1 MTVDPRITARFDRYE
16 IVAVY
21 RAIRDAAGRE
31 DAKQALA
38 TMDAEEFGEHFDNA
52 AGDGYYRMVS

>member
-1 MTVDPRITARFDRYE
+1 MQVSTQVAAKFDKAE

-21 RAIRDAAGRE
+21 RAILDVAGRE

-38 TMDAEEFGEHFDNA
+38 TMDCEEFGEHFYNA
-52 AGDGYYRMVS
+52 AQDGYYRPR